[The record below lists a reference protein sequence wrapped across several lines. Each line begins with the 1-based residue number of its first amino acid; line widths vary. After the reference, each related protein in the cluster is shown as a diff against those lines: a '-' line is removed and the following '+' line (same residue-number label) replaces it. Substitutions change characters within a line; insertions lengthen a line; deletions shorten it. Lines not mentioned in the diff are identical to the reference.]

1 MTLHKKTLIVVG
13 AVLAVML
20 VAMYALSQL
29 IIEEGFLALEERDSR
44 RNFERAQNGLD
55 NVLLA
60 LHTTTID
67 WAHWDDSYDFIQ
79 NGNEAYIT
87 SNLNDETLHTNALDV
102 VVFVT
107 PAGQIAYAKGYD
119 QERQV
124 AVPVSSDLQPSLTRL
139 NLGQQMDQMNPDGI
153 SGLIL
158 LPKAPLMVAIVP
170 ILRSDRTGT
179 PQGFLLFGRY
189 LDDQQI
195 ADIAATSR
203 LSITIYRL
211 DSQKLPSHVQAMQ
224 QILSSKQAVAVTPL
238 SDQTITGYGLI
249 RDLENQP
256 ILILE
261 VTLPRD
267 IYQQGRVSLAYF
279 LVAMVVV
286 GCVFILV
293 MLFVLE
299 KMVLARL
306 ARLSATVT
314 RIQVTGDLTTPVET
328 SGHDELTNLALGLKG
343 MLETVVQSQT
353 KLQET
358 NDALERRVMERTAEL
373 DYARERIETIFNSSS
388 DIIILASTRGH
399 IQQVNPT
406 FDRVFACAPDEYTN
420 SPLVDLVCPD
430 DAPAL
435 MDAMQQAFRGNP
447 VSLELQFVRKN
458 QPLLDAELHLAPVVN
473 DQGIP
478 THLVCSLHDLTH
490 RKQIEQTLQRAIDH
504 ERELNG
510 LKSRFVSMVSHEFR
524 NPLAVI
530 QMAAHSLSRY
540 HAKLDEAQREAQ
552 FKKIDDQ
559 IQHMLELLNEV
570 LAIGRIQSGRME
582 YKPEVVNLH
591 QFCQTLVSNVGA
603 ANSAENRIR
612 YMGPDVTLN
621 ASLDPTLMQL
631 VVTNLLTNAL
641 KYTPDG
647 SPIEFTVSVVD
658 NRVRLDIHDN
668 GIGIPAHELP
678 HLYEPFHRAENV
690 GRIGGTGLGLYIT
703 KQAVE
708 LHDGIILCE
717 SQVGEGTTF
726 TVEFPV
732 TRPEETGQAA

>member
-13 AVLAVML
+13 AVLAAML
-20 VAMYALSQL
+20 VAMYAVSQL

-44 RNFERAQNGLD
+44 RNLERAQNGLD
-55 NVLLA
+55 NVVLA

-87 SNLNDETLHTNALDV
+87 SNLNDETLQTNALDV

-119 QERQV
+119 KEHQV
-124 AVPVSSDLQPSLTRL
+124 AVPVSSDLQPSLMRL
-139 NLGQQMDQMNPDGI
+139 NLSEQMDQMNPDGI
-153 SGLIL
+153 RGLML

-179 PQGFLLFGRY
+179 PQGFLVFGRY

-203 LSITIYRL
+203 LSIAVYRL
-211 DSQKLPSHVQAMQ
+211 DSQNLPPHVQAMQ
-224 QILSSKQAVAVTPL
+224 RSNHTEAITPL
-238 SDQTITGYGLI
+238 SEQTITGYGLI
-249 RDLENQP
+249 RDLENHP

-267 IYQQGRVSLAYF
+267 IYQQSRISLAYF
-279 LVAMVVV
+279 LVAVVVV
-286 GCVFILV
+286 GFVFILV
-293 MLFVLE
+293 TLFILE

-314 RIQVTGDLTTPVET
+314 RIQVTGDLTTPLET

-358 NDALERRVMERTAEL
+358 NDALERRVIERTAEL

-406 FDRVFACAPDEYTN
+406 FDRVFACPPDEYTN

-435 MDAMQQAFRGNP
+435 RDAMQQAFRGNP
-447 VSLELQFVRKN
+447 VALELQFVRKN

-530 QMAAHSLSRY
+530 QMAAHSLAHY
-540 HAKLDEAQREAQ
+540 HTKLDEAQREAQ

-559 IQHMLELLNEV
+559 IQHMLDLLNEV

-582 YKPEVVNLH
+582 YKPEMVNLH

-603 ANSAENRIR
+603 ANNAENRIQ
-612 YMGPDVTLN
+612 YTGPDNTLN
-621 ASLDPTLMQL
+621 ASLDPRLMQL

-647 SPIEFTVSVVD
+647 GPVEFMVSVVD
-658 NRVRLDIHDN
+658 HLVRLNIRDN

-708 LHDGIILCE
+708 LHGGMILCE

-732 TRPEETGQAA
+732 RRPEETGQAA

>member
-13 AVLAVML
+13 AVLAAML
-20 VAMYALSQL
+20 VAMYAVSQL

-44 RNFERAQNGLD
+44 RNLERAQNGLD

-87 SNLNDETLHTNALDV
+87 SNLNDETLQTNALDV

-119 QERQV
+119 KERQA

-139 NLGQQMDQMNPDGI
+139 NLSEEMDQINPEGI
-153 SGLIL
+153 HGLIL

-170 ILRSDRTGT
+170 ILRSDRTGP

-189 LDDQQI
+189 LDDQRI

-211 DSQKLPSHVQAMQ
+211 DSQNLPSHVQAMQ
-224 QILSSKQAVAVTPL
+224 RSKHTEAITPL
-238 SDQTITGYGLI
+238 SEQTITGDGLI

-267 IYQQGRVSLAYF
+267 IYQQSRISLTYF

-286 GCVFILV
+286 GFVFILV

-314 RIQVTGDLTTPVET
+314 RIQLTGDLTTPVET

-358 NDALERRVMERTAEL
+358 NDALERRVIERTAEL

-530 QMAAHSLSRY
+530 QMAAHSLARY

-559 IQHMLELLNEV
+559 IQHMLDLLNEV

-603 ANSAENRIR
+603 ANNAENRIQ
-612 YMGPDVTLN
+612 YTGPDDALN
-621 ASLDPTLMQL
+621 ASLDPRLMQL

-647 SPIEFTVSVVD
+647 GPIEFMVSVVD
-658 NRVRLDIHDN
+658 HLVRLNIRDN

-708 LHDGIILCE
+708 LHGGIILCE

-726 TVEFPV
+726 TVEFPAR
-732 TRPEETGQAA
+732 RPEETGQAA